1 MIMNTDRSRKK
12 GTHWW
17 SLLEIHSKQEMFLF
31 ESYGFIGL
39 KKFIIDND
47 RKLIDRFLFGFT
59 KMDKKD
65 NKINLTYLEF
75 APLAH
80 GKVDQSQLTTT
91 SQDLIHTMY
100 EFSKVHKPKSVKF
113 YMVDDCLQDLES
125 DTCEIFQLYF
135 YTNLFLPNY
144 KNKILNHKALDMRT
158 ITALLNEIFSLEIP
172 ENERRVENF
181 AQYMNIKRE

>member
-1 MIMNTDRSRKK
+1 MIMNTDRSHKK

-17 SLLEIHSKQEMFLF
+17 SLLEIHSKQEIFLF
-31 ESYGFIGL
+31 DSYGFIGL

-47 RKLIDRFLFGFT
+47 RKLIDRFLFGLT

-80 GKVDQSQLTTT
+80 GKIDQSQLTTT

-100 EFSKVHKPKSVKF
+100 EFSKVHKPK
-113 YMVDDCLQDLES
+113 
-125 DTCEIFQLYF
+125 
-135 YTNLFLPNY
+135 
-144 KNKILNHKALDMRT
+144 
-158 ITALLNEIFSLEIP
+158 
-172 ENERRVENF
+172 
-181 AQYMNIKRE
+181 KR